1 MSDPIELYFPGLS
14 AEQKSQFARLTP
26 FYTEWNEKINLI
38 SRKDMSQFMLH
49 HVLHSLALGKWMNF
63 TSGTEM
69 LDVGTGGGFPGIPL
83 AILWPKIHFHLIDG
97 TGKKI
102 KVVQN
107 AIEDLG
113 LSNATAE
120 QIRIEDLDQ
129 HYDFVIAR
137 AVTELSTLIQWARKR
152 IKSKPINAR
161 PNGLIAYKGY
171 PLGEDQ
177 RAIQHMPHELFQ
189 LSKVFKEEYFVGK
202 CLVYVPLY

>member
-1 MSDPIELYFPGLS
+1 M
-14 AEQKSQFARLTP
+14 
-26 FYTEWNEKINLI
+26 
-38 SRKDMSQFMLH
+38 
-49 HVLHSLALGKWMNF
+49 
-63 TSGTEM
+63 
-69 LDVGTGGGFPGIPL
+69 
-83 AILWPKIHFHLIDG
+83 
-97 TGKKI
+97 
-102 KVVQN
+102 VQN

>member
-1 MSDPIELYFPGLS
+1 MSELIEFYFPGLTD
-14 AEQKSQFARLTP
+14 EQKSQFARLTP

-38 SRKDMSQFMLH
+38 SRKDMDQFMLH

-63 TSGTEM
+63 TPGTEM

-83 AILWPKIHFHLIDG
+83 AILWPKIRFQLIDG

-102 KVVQN
+102 KVVQA
-107 AIEDLG
+107 AIEELG
-113 LSNATAE
+113 LTNVTAQ

-129 HYDFVIAR
+129 NYDFVLAR

-177 RAIQHMPHELFQ
+177 RAIKHVPHELFQ
-189 LSKVFKEEYFVGK
+189 LSKAFKEEYFVGK